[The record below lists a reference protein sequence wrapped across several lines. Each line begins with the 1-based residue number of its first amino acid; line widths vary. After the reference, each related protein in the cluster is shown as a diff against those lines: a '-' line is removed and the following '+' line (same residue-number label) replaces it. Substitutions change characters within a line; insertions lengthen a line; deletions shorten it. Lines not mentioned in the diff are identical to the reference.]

1 MAQSIEP
8 LRSQSST
15 SLYKLYNGPNGGT
28 NGNQI
33 AEEELQDP
41 KLNYCNAF
49 WGPGDRGFDVIM
61 ARLRGAGRTV
71 EELRTFWKE
80 RAAIEDEY
88 AKKLNKL
95 SRSSLGKDE
104 IGDLADSLQH
114 LLSETAQQA
123 SYHSS
128 LSNEIRQTVENPSAE
143 LGMRMSNLKKG
154 LQAAVEKA
162 HKNKGLQE
170 GHVQKARDRY
180 EQDCLKLN
188 SYTAQSSLIQG
199 KELEKLHAKLDRV
212 RQTIGSNENDFRQFV
227 KVLEVTHQKWEQEW
241 KNFCDHVQDLEED
254 RMAITKDLMWVYAN
268 AVSQVC
274 VEDDSS
280 CERIREKLE
289 QFEPVNDIVN
299 FAKGWGTGDMIPDP
313 PRFINYSAGESYPT
327 QATFHVAQFMR
338 ISAKPPMPV
347 TSQEPTT
354 EMQQEQSPVPDP
366 EPEPQPKTE
375 SQLEIAREPE
385 QPSAPATSGVNGI
398 SDGLTRTT
406 LKDEP
411 VTASI
416 APEPEAPKVPF
427 GGVALPGVLDTSAPQ
442 GNSLKHNP
450 MPPPP
455 VPAALTMPEPRVP
468 SRQGPPSP
476 RKNINDE
483 EDPMAKALADLRRD
497 PPPPGSVRRNAS
509 HRRAESVVSAAG
521 SVRSSMYGHGMKSPA
536 SPAPNRTSFQ
546 QSTPAQSRSPPI
558 DSTLSPPP
566 GGHTAA
572 ALAKSMDEFRHQ
584 SSRGPESKRQS
595 VNYSNFA
602 DDVVGSHPTSRPTT
616 PSFRPASPRAP
627 SPAMMQAPKQPA
639 THIADEVLSQYHQAF
654 PGERETRS
662 RSRAGSIMSNA
673 SRNSYIE
680 QQQQQQAPSSPDV
693 LPRQGFV
700 GIGAG
705 NAARSPSPQPP
716 AFRSPDPSPVLTS
729 NTSGPQNLGI
739 SLDAKGGV
747 AQDTMA
753 EQYRRQYQQQQAQT
767 QAQQSAAQPTQAPA
781 PQMGSYPGQRTSQY
795 GVSASGPSPTP
806 AAAHASYGSAYGQPP
821 RSPAATS
828 SAMGPPAIS
837 GNRPA
842 SGFGQQQ
849 QPSSQQAYTPQ
860 PQSQTPQAYSQTP
873 QPAYN
878 QYASPAQQQPSPY
891 QQQNQAP
898 QPNYS
903 QRPPS
908 VYGQNNTYGGRGPSP
923 QPQQSPMQPSQQSY
937 QYGRSVSPSPAAGQ
951 GYGYQASSQQ
961 PQGYM
966 QQQPQRQQQRTPS
979 PQPNQPPP
987 NMVPTG
993 QWSTSGLPVMFYVKA
1008 LYDYSA
1014 QTAAEFDFQA
1024 GDIIAVTS
1032 TPEDGWW
1039 SGELLDEARRTPG
1052 RTDFP
1057 SNFVTLF

>member
-15 SLYKLYNGPNGGT
+15 SLYKLYNGPNGGP

-199 KELEKLHAKLDRV
+199 KELEKLQTKLGRV
-212 RQTIGSNENDFRQFV
+212 GQTIGSNENDFRQFV

-347 TSQEPTT
+347 TSQERTT
-354 EMQQEQSPVPDP
+354 EMQQEQSPVPEP

-375 SQLEIAREPE
+375 SQLEIARAPE

-416 APEPEAPKVPF
+416 APDPEAPKVPF
-427 GGVALPGVLDTSAPQ
+427 GGVALPGMLDTSAPQ
-442 GNSLKHNP
+442 GNSSKHNP

-455 VPAALTMPEPRVP
+455 VP
-468 SRQGPPSP
+468 
-476 RKNINDE
+476 
-483 EDPMAKALADLRRD
+483 ALADLRRD

-521 SVRSSMYGHGMKSPA
+521 SVRSSMYGHGIKSPV

-572 ALAKSMDEFRHQ
+572 ALAKSMDEFRHH

-680 QQQQQQAPSSPDV
+680 QQQHQQAPSSPGV

-716 AFRSPDPSPVLTS
+716 AFRSPDPSPVMTS
-729 NTSGPQNLGI
+729 NTLGPQNLGI

-767 QAQQSAAQPTQAPA
+767 QAQQSTAQPTQAPA

-806 AAAHASYGSAYGQPP
+806 AAAHASYGLAYGHPP

-849 QPSSQQAYTPQ
+849 PPSSQQAYTLQ
-860 PQSQTPQAYSQTP
+860 PQSQAPQAYNQTP

-898 QPNYS
+898 QSNYS

-908 VYGQNNTYGGRGPSP
+908 VYGQSYAYSGRGPSP

-966 QQQPQRQQQRTPS
+966 QQQPQHQQQKTPS

-1057 SNFVTLF
+1057 SNL

>member
-15 SLYKLYNGPNGGT
+15 SLYKLYNGPNGGP

-143 LGMRMSNLKKG
+143 LVMRMSNLKKG

-199 KELEKLHAKLDRV
+199 KELEKLHTKLDRV

-241 KNFCDHVQDLEED
+241 KDFCDHVQDLEED

-347 TSQEPTT
+347 TTQEPTA
-354 EMQQEQSPVPDP
+354 EMQQEQNPVPEP

-411 VTASI
+411 VIASI

-427 GGVALPGVLDTSAPQ
+427 GGVALPGMLDTSAPQ
-442 GNSLKHNP
+442 GNSSKHNP

-455 VPAALTMPEPRVP
+455 IPATLTMPEPRVP

-476 RKNINDE
+476 RKDINDE

-521 SVRSSMYGHGMKSPA
+521 SVRSSMYGHGIKSPA

-546 QSTPAQSRSPPI
+546 QGTPAQSRSPPI

-680 QQQQQQAPSSPDV
+680 QQQHQQAPSSPGV

-716 AFRSPDPSPVLTS
+716 AFRSPDPSPVMTS
-729 NTSGPQNLGI
+729 NTLGPQNLGI

-767 QAQQSAAQPTQAPA
+767 QAQQSTAQSTQAPA

-806 AAAHASYGSAYGQPP
+806 AVAHASYGTAYGQPP

-842 SGFGQQQ
+842 SGFRQQQ
-849 QPSSQQAYTPQ
+849 QPPSQQAYALQ
-860 PQSQTPQAYSQTP
+860 PQSQASQAYNQTP

-908 VYGQNNTYGGRGPSP
+908 IYGQSNAYGGRDPSP

-937 QYGRSVSPSPAAGQ
+937 KYGRSVSPSPAAGQ
-951 GYGYQASSQQ
+951 GYGYQASSQP

-966 QQQPQRQQQRTPS
+966 QQQPQHQQQRTPS

>member
-15 SLYKLYNGPNGGT
+15 SLYKLYNGPNGGP

-33 AEEELQDP
+33 TEEELQDP

-199 KELEKLHAKLDRV
+199 KELEKLHTKLGRV

-299 FAKGWGTGDMIPDP
+299 FVKGWGTGDMIPDP

-347 TSQEPTT
+347 TSQEPST
-354 EMQQEQSPVPDP
+354 EMQQEQSPVLEP

-416 APEPEAPKVPF
+416 APDPEAPKVPF
-427 GGVALPGVLDTSAPQ
+427 GGVAFPGMLDTSAPQ
-442 GNSLKHNP
+442 GNSSKHNP

-455 VPAALTMPEPRVP
+455 VPASLTMPEPRVP

-483 EDPMAKALADLRRD
+483 DDPMAKALADLRRD

-521 SVRSSMYGHGMKSPA
+521 SVRSSMYGHGIKSPI

-566 GGHTAA
+566 AGHTAA
-572 ALAKSMDEFRHQ
+572 ALAKSMDEFRHH

-680 QQQQQQAPSSPDV
+680 QQQHQQAPSSPGV

-716 AFRSPDPSPVLTS
+716 AFRSPDPSPVMTS
-729 NTSGPQNLGI
+729 NTLGPQNLGI

-767 QAQQSAAQPTQAPA
+767 QAQQSTAQPTQAPA

-806 AAAHASYGSAYGQPP
+806 AAAHASYGLAYGQPP

-849 QPSSQQAYTPQ
+849 PSSSQQAYTLQ
-860 PQSQTPQAYSQTP
+860 PPSQAPQAYNQTP

-891 QQQNQAP
+891 QQQTQAP

-908 VYGQNNTYGGRGPSP
+908 VYGQSNAYGGRGSSP

-951 GYGYQASSQQ
+951 GYGHQASSQQ
-961 PQGYM
+961 PQGYI
-966 QQQPQRQQQRTPS
+966 QQQPQYQQQRTPS

-987 NMVPTG
+987 DMVPTG